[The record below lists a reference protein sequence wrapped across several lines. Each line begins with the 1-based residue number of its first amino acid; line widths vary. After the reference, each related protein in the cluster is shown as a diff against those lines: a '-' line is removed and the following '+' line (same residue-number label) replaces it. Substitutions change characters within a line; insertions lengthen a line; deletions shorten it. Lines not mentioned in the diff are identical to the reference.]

1 MSDATRFTIGE
12 VAAMV
17 GMSAHTI
24 RAWEKR
30 HQILTPQRTASGQR
44 RYTMADVE
52 LLQQVKLA
60 VAGRHLSLKLAVGFA
75 HGRVEEPPEAP
86 DAPEAPVD
94 SSDPVLG
101 DDVPVEPPGLW
112 RTVADLLPELIV
124 VLDDQGAIVDAN
136 IACAR
141 AAGVLRGELRGT
153 RLIDLVDPYDRAK
166 AVRVYRP
173 RPAQRRGWELNLRT
187 RMLTGLVSFDCWP
200 VRDGAQ
206 RRVVLVGRDLTARGE
221 ELWVDQVDPPPSGV
235 DT

>member
-1 MSDATRFTIGE
+1 MSDPTLFTIGE
-12 VAAMV
+12 VAAMT

-30 HQILTPQRTASGQR
+30 YQILTPRRTASGQR

-52 LLQQVKLA
+52 LLQKVKLA
-60 VAGRHLSLKLAVGFA
+60 VASRHLSLKLAVGLA
-75 HGRVEEPPEAP
+75 QGRVEEPL
-86 DAPEAPVD
+86 EAPVD
-94 SSDPVLG
+94 RPDPVPTHN
-101 DDVPVEPPGLW
+101 VPVEPPGLW
-112 RTVADLLPELIV
+112 RTVADLLPELIL

-141 AAGVLRGELRGT
+141 AAGALRGDLRGS

-200 VRDGAQ
+200 VRDGGQ
-206 RRVVLVGRDLTARGE
+206 RRVVMVGKDLTARGE
-221 ELWVDQVDPPPSGV
+221 ELWVDQVDPPTPGV
-235 DT
+235 DP

>member
-1 MSDATRFTIGE
+1 MSDATHFTIGE

-30 HQILTPQRTASGQR
+30 YQILTPQRTESGQR
-44 RYTMADVE
+44 RYTMADVD

-60 VAGRHLSLKLAVGFA
+60 VSSRHLSLKLAVGFA
-75 HGRVEEPPEAP
+75 QGRVEEPPEAP
-86 DAPEAPVD
+86 VD
-94 SSDPVLG
+94 GSDPLLAR
-101 DDVPVEPPGLW
+101 DLSVEPPGLW

-141 AAGVLRGELRGT
+141 AAGVLRGDLRGT

-166 AVRVYRP
+166 AVRIYRP

-200 VRDGAQ
+200 VRDGEQ
-206 RRVVLVGRDLTARGE
+206 RRVVMVGRDLTARGE
-221 ELWVDQVDPPPSGV
+221 ELWVDQVDPPTSGV

>member
-1 MSDATRFTIGE
+1 MSDTTLFTIGE
-12 VAAMV
+12 VAAMT

-30 HQILTPQRTASGQR
+30 YQILTPDRTASGQR

-60 VAGRHLSLKLAVGFA
+60 VASRHLSLKLAVGLA
-75 HGRVEEPPEAP
+75 QGRVEEPL
-86 DAPEAPVD
+86 EAPVD
-94 SSDPVLG
+94 SSDPVLA
-101 DDVPVEPPGLW
+101 DDLSVDAPGLW
-112 RTVADLLPELIV
+112 RIVADLLPELIL
-124 VLDDQGAIVDAN
+124 VLDDRGAIVDAN

-141 AAGVLRGELRGT
+141 AAGVLRGDLRGT
-153 RLIDLVDPYDRAK
+153 RLLDLVDPYDRAK
-166 AVRVYRP
+166 AVRIYRP

-200 VRDGAQ
+200 VREGGR
-206 RRVVLVGRDLTARGE
+206 RRVVMVGKDLTARGE
-221 ELWVDQVDPPPSGV
+221 ELWVDQVDPPTAGV

>member
-24 RAWEKR
+24 RAWER
-30 HQILTPQRTASGQR
+30 RYRILTPQRTASGQR

-52 LLQQVKLA
+52 LLQQVRLA
-60 VAGRHLSLKLAVGFA
+60 VASRGLSLKLAVGFA
-75 HGRVEEPPEAP
+75 QGRVEEPLET
-86 DAPEAPVD
+86 PVD
-94 SSDPVLG
+94 SPDPVPAH
-101 DDVPVEPPGLW
+101 DVSVEPPGLW

-124 VLDDQGAIVDAN
+124 ILDERGAIVDAN

-141 AAGVLRGELRGT
+141 AAGVLRGDLRGT

-173 RPAQRRGWELNLRT
+173 HPAQRRGWELNLRT

-200 VRDGAQ
+200 VREGGQ
-206 RRVVLVGRDLTARGE
+206 RRVVMVGRDLTARGE
-221 ELWVDQVDPPPSGV
+221 ELWVDQVDPPTSGA

>member
-1 MSDATRFTIGE
+1 MSDTTRFTIGE

-60 VAGRHLSLKLAVGFA
+60 VASRHLSLKLAVGFA
-75 HGRVEEPPEAP
+75 QGRVEEPL
-86 DAPEAPVD
+86 EAPVD
-94 SSDPVLG
+94 SSAPVLG
-101 DDVPVEPPGLW
+101 HDVSVEPPGLW

-124 VLDDQGAIVDAN
+124 VLDDEGAIVDAN

-141 AAGVLRGELRGT
+141 AAGVLRGRLRGT

-200 VRDGAQ
+200 VREGGH
-206 RRVVLVGRDLTARGE
+206 RRVVMVGRDVTARGE
-221 ELWVDQVDPPPSGV
+221 ELWVDQVDPPTAGV
-235 DT
+235 DA

>member
-1 MSDATRFTIGE
+1 MSDTTWFTIGE

-30 HQILTPQRTASGQR
+30 YRILTPRRTASGQR

-60 VAGRHLSLKLAVGFA
+60 VASRHLSLKLAVGFA
-75 HGRVEEPPEAP
+75 QGRVEEPL
-86 DAPEAPVD
+86 EAPVD
-94 SSDPVLG
+94 GSDPVLA

-124 VLDDQGAIVDAN
+124 VLDDRGAIVDAN

-141 AAGVLRGELRGT
+141 AAGVLRGDLRGT

-200 VRDGAQ
+200 VRDGGQ
-206 RRVVLVGRDLTARGE
+206 RRVVMVGQDLTARGE
-221 ELWVDQVDPPPSGV
+221 ELWVDQVDPPASGA

>member
-1 MSDATRFTIGE
+1 MSDPTLFTIGE

-30 HQILTPQRTASGQR
+30 YQVLTPHRTASGQR

-60 VAGRHLSLKLAVGFA
+60 VASRHLSLKLAVGFA
-75 HGRVEEPPEAP
+75 QGRVEEPREAP
-86 DAPEAPVD
+86 AD
-94 SSDPVLG
+94 SSDPVL
-101 DDVPVEPPGLW
+101 DHDVCSEPPGLW

-124 VLDDQGAIVDAN
+124 VLDDRGAIVDAN

-141 AAGVLRGELRGT
+141 AAGVLRGHLRGT
-153 RLIDLVDPYDRAK
+153 PLIDLVDPYDRAK

-173 RPAQRRGWELNLRT
+173 RPAPRRGWELNLRT

-200 VRDGAQ
+200 VWEGRL
-206 RRVVLVGRDLTARGE
+206 RRVVMVGRDLTARGE
-221 ELWVDQVDPPPSGV
+221 ELWVDQVDPPTSGV

>member
-1 MSDATRFTIGE
+1 MSEATLFSIGE

-30 HQILTPQRTASGQR
+30 YRVLTPGRTASGQR

-52 LLQQVKLA
+52 LLQKVRHA
-60 VAGRHLSLKLAVGFA
+60 VAGRHLSLKLAVGLA
-75 HGRVEEPPEAP
+75 QGRVEDPQEAHL
-86 DAPEAPVD
+86 DSAAPL
-94 SSDPVLG
+94 LG
-101 DDVPVEPPGLW
+101 GRASGEPPGLW
-112 RTVADLLPELIV
+112 RTVADLLPEIIV
-124 VLDDQGAIVDAN
+124 VLDDEGAIVDAN

-141 AAGVLRGELRGT
+141 AAGVLRGDLRGT
-153 RLIDLVDPYDRAK
+153 RLVDLVDHYDRAK

-200 VRDGAQ
+200 VWEGER
-206 RRVVLVGRDLTARGE
+206 RRVVMVGRDLTACGE
-221 ELWVDQVDPPPSGV
+221 ELWVDQVDPPTSGV
-235 DT
+235 DA

>member
-1 MSDATRFTIGE
+1 MSDPTLFTIGE

-30 HQILTPQRTASGQR
+30 YQVLTPQRTASGQR

-60 VAGRHLSLKLAVGFA
+60 VASRHLSLKLAVGFA
-75 HGRVEEPPEAP
+75 QGRVEEPL
-86 DAPEAPVD
+86 EAPVE
-94 SSDPVLG
+94 SPDPVL
-101 DDVPVEPPGLW
+101 DHDVPSEPPGLW

-124 VLDDQGAIVDAN
+124 VLDDKGAIVDAN

-141 AAGVLRGELRGT
+141 AAGVLRGHLRGT
-153 RLIDLVDPYDRAK
+153 PLIDLVDPYDRAK
-166 AVRVYRP
+166 AVRIYRP
-173 RPAQRRGWELNLRT
+173 PLAPRRGWELNLRT

-200 VRDGAQ
+200 VWEGRL
-206 RRVVLVGRDLTARGE
+206 RRVVMVGRDLTARGE
-221 ELWVDQVDPPPSGV
+221 ELWVDQVDPPTSGV
-235 DT
+235 EP

>member
-1 MSDATRFTIGE
+1 VSDATRFTIGE

-30 HQILTPQRTASGQR
+30 YQILTPQRTASGQR

-52 LLQQVKLA
+52 LLQQVRLA
-60 VAGRHLSLKLAVGFA
+60 VSSRHLSLKLAVGLA
-75 HGRVEEPPEAP
+75 QGRVVEPLEAP
-86 DAPEAPVD
+86 AD
-94 SSDPVLG
+94 SSEPVPAH
-101 DDVPVEPPGLW
+101 DVPVEPPGLW

-124 VLDDQGAIVDAN
+124 VLDDRGAIVDAN

-141 AAGVLRGELRGT
+141 AAGVLRGDLRGT

-200 VRDGAQ
+200 VRDGER
-206 RRVVLVGRDLTARGE
+206 RRVVMVGRDLTARGE
-221 ELWVDQVDPPPSGV
+221 ELWVDQVDPPTSGV